1 MSCSCDKTR
10 DGSELSLED
19 TAEGMASGHETR
31 NLDEQE
37 KDYNIDHDTGVC
49 TGHNYSGDHD
59 LDDNDT
65 NDDDDNVKNRNL
77 LSKRQSSSAQRAYP
91 VENTSE
97 NPGNSSPCQG
107 GTAEKMCRKPEVPN
121 IGSKSEVNKNTSQ
134 HRSVPISSW
143 RENEGLAPKGTEE
156 DKEQK
161 SDLKQTV
168 NSRRNYGD
176 EICQTLNETFD
187 KEQKSDLKQ
196 TVNSRRNYGDEIC
209 QTLNETSLESNVVS
223 EKDPDARLGVG
234 NSCVRSEK
242 ISCVGSRSLED
253 SSRVGSRRSEESSR
267 VDSDEVLKR
276 KKSVEVVRQTLREWC
291 RAETWAYFAKC
302 TRSEA
307 GTEER
312 TNFAFSRARNTN
324 VTERDSDDD
333 DNDGNEATIKEE
345 FMTSVNTRD
354 ELETAGE
361 KTIKKVIN
369 VYQIDLTCSLI

>member
-19 TAEGMASGHETR
+19 TAEGMASGHETT
-31 NLDEQE
+31 NLDEKK

-107 GTAEKMCRKPEVPN
+107 GTAGKMCRKPEVPN
-121 IGSKSEVNKNTSQ
+121 IGSKSEVDKDTSQ
-134 HRSVPISSW
+134 HHSVPISNW
-143 RENEGLAPKGTEE
+143 REKEGLGPKGTEE
-156 DKEQK
+156 
-161 SDLKQTV
+161 
-168 NSRRNYGD
+168 
-176 EICQTLNETFD
+176 D

-223 EKDPDARLGVG
+223 EKDPNVRLGVG
-234 NSCVRSEK
+234 NSCVGSEK